1 MAALVVPGA
10 PVTVLIDHGMTDE
23 VAQKLMEAGVST
35 VENLGAMTP
44 EQLEEIPGIEQDMVE
59 NIQTAVVAYYG
70 QFEDQPVTETAQPET
85 AQTEAAPAENDESIS
100 QASETVVAAS
110 DEKAPENESDTI
122 ENTEVPAAAPETV
135 KGAAELS

>member
-1 MAALVVPGA
+1 
-10 PVTVLIDHGMTDE
+10 
-23 VAQKLMEAGVST
+23 
-35 VENLGAMTP
+35 
-44 EQLEEIPGIEQDMVE
+44 
-59 NIQTAVVAYYG
+59 VVAYYG
-70 QFEDQPVTETAQPET
+70 QFEDQPAAEATPA
-85 AQTEAAPAENDESIS
+85 EAAPAENDESTS